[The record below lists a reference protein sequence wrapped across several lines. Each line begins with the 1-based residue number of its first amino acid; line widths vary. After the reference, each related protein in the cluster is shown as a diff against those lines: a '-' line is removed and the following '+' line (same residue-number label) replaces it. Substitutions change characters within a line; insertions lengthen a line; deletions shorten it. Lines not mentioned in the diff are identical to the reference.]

1 MTEMPPGTGS
11 LGLRLEARG
20 LAPAPGKKKNGLFA
34 VVMVVWVIALGF
46 CWGLLL
52 EYSAVSG
59 TPAAAPGMWP
69 AAVSFELD
77 RSSPTLVMVAHPHC
91 SCTRAS
97 IAELSRLMTR
107 LQGQV
112 QGHVIF
118 VVPEGLEQDWEQTDL
133 WQSAMIIDGVQV
145 HKDPKGALADA
156 FGSFTSGQT
165 LLYSA
170 SGELLFAGGLTATRS
185 HEGNSVGRERI
196 IDLVTS
202 GSSDRADSA
211 VYGCALRELDEHR
224 ARSSLERFEFEGL
237 SGNK

>member
-1 MTEMPPGTGS
+1 MTETSPGTGT
-11 LGLRLEARG
+11 RG
-20 LAPAPGKKKNGLFA
+20 LAPAPGKKKSNGLFA
-34 VVMVVWVIALGF
+34 VVMVVWVIALGL

-59 TPAAAPGMWP
+59 TPAAAPSMWP
-69 AAVSFELD
+69 AAADFEFD
-77 RSSPTLVMVAHPHC
+77 RRSHRLVMVAHPHC

-107 LQGQV
+107 LQGLV

-133 WQSAMIIDGVQV
+133 WRSAAIIDGVQV
-145 HKDPKGALADA
+145 YKDPKGALADA

-170 SGELLFAGGLTATRS
+170 SGELLFAGGLTAMRS
-185 HEGNSVGRERI
+185 HEGKSVGRERI
-196 IDLVTS
+196 IDIVTA
-202 GSSDRADSA
+202 GSSDGTDSA
-211 VYGCALRELDEHR
+211 VYGCALRELDEDR
-224 ARSSLERFEFEGL
+224 ARSTLERFEFEGL
-237 SGNK
+237 FGNE

>member
-1 MTEMPPGTGS
+1 MTEMSPRIESPAS
-11 LGLRLEARG
+11 RLEGEDPVSQSCKRS
-20 LAPAPGKKKNGLFA
+20 NVLFA
-34 VVMVVWVIALGF
+34 VAIVMWVVALGF
-46 CWGLLL
+46 CWSLLL
-52 EYSAVSG
+52 EYSAVAG
-59 TPAAAPGMWP
+59 TPAAAPLMWP
-69 AAVSFELD
+69 ASADFDLE
-77 RSSPTLVMVAHPHC
+77 RSSPRLVMVAHPHC

-118 VVPEGLEQDWEQTDL
+118 VVPEGLGQDWEKTDL
-133 WQSAMIIDGVQV
+133 WQSAAIIDGVQV
-145 HKDPKGALADA
+145 HKDPEGALADA

-202 GSSDRADSA
+202 GSSDRAVSA
-211 VYGCALRELDEHR
+211 VYGCALHALDEER
-224 ARSSLERFEFEGL
+224 ERSSLERFEFEGF
-237 SGNK
+237 SGS